1 MPPTT
6 KPLAPAAAPAALQ
19 AAMARCRAAPSS
31 VIVVSSRSADGTDA
45 AAAAPCR
52 HRPAVR
58 ARTDGAVAA
67 TRAPTANTARLA
79 RIVRRC
85 P

>member
-19 AAMARCRAAPSS
+19 AAIARRRAGPAG
-31 VIVVSSRSADGTDA
+31 VMVVSSRRADGTEA

-58 ARTDGAVAA
+58 MTTEVA
-67 TRAPTANTARLA
+67 TAAMAEPAAKTARLV
-79 RIVRRC
+79 RIVRR
-85 P
+85 